1 MPSKSEKRSAPTF
14 IDQLTATPIRN
25 DKAVARVTETASLRV
40 SVPQSY
46 PAWVRPIAKT
56 MHLRGEKSYELEGV
70 GRSVFDRVDGETSVE
85 NLVDWL
91 AAEHRL
97 SFHESR
103 VLIMK
108 YLQMLMEHGLIVIA
122 GGRREPPL

>member
-1 MPSKSEKRSAPTF
+1 MPSKSEKRSSPTF

-25 DKAVARVTETASLRV
+25 EKAVARVTERATLRV

-46 PAWVRPIAKT
+46 PAWVRPIANT

-70 GRSVFDRVDGETSVE
+70 GRRVFDRVDGETSVE

-122 GGRREPPL
+122 GATREPPP